1 MWLND
6 LYHSL
11 NPIAFSLGVISVRW
25 YALAYITGFISC
37 GAIMYRTAKRWNL
50 SLSLD
55 ALISLINAAI
65 FGVIV
70 GGRVAYVLFYASG
83 YYVAH
88 PLEIFDLSQGGM
100 SFHGGLVGA
109 IFAGWLVCRMMNF
122 SILTVLDLAVCGAPI
137 GLFFGRCANFIN
149 GELWGKPTDLPW
161 GVIFSN
167 TGGGFIP
174 RHPSQLYE
182 ALLEGVILFII
193 LYVLS
198 RKKSPLYEGMYFGI
212 FLMCYGVFRFIV
224 EFVRLPDI
232 QLGYLFGTDWF
243 TMGQLLSIPLIL
255 FGIVVM
261 SVASILRRQ
270 QKLLI
275 HN

>member
-6 LYHSL
+6 FYHSL
-11 NPIAFSLGVISVRW
+11 NPIAFSLGFITIRW
-25 YALAYITGFISC
+25 YALAYIAGFISC
-37 GAIMYRTAKRWNL
+37 GAMMYRTAKRWDL

-70 GGRVAYVLFYASG
+70 GGRLAYVLFYAQE
-83 YYVAH
+83 YYIAH
-88 PLEIFDLSQGGM
+88 PLEILDLSQGGM

-109 IFAGWLVCRMMNF
+109 VFAGWLVCRLMKF

-149 GELWGKPTDLPW
+149 GELWGKPTDLSW
-161 GVIFSN
+161 GVVFSN

-182 ALLEGVILFII
+182 ALLEGIVLFLI
-193 LYVLS
+193 LYMLS
-198 RKKSPLYEGMYFGI
+198 RKKNPLYEGMYFGI
-212 FLMCYGVFRFIV
+212 FLLCYGAFRFAV

-232 QLGYLFGTDWF
+232 QLGYLFGTNWL
-243 TMGQLLSIPLIL
+243 TMGQILSVPLI
-255 FGIVVM
+255 FMGVM
-261 SVASILRRQ
+261 FICHAYISRKPQVLSVR
-270 QKLLI
+270 
-275 HN
+275 